1 MKRTI
6 STMVGKGS
14 LSHNRRTFY
23 AENVDPSRTH
33 LNIKYC
39 DQDTEQV
46 YHELFDD
53 AVERYNAKQ
62 KRSDRMIK
70 DYHEKIR
77 TGKQEKLF
85 HEVVVQIGNKDDCG
99 SGTPEG
105 DIAAEALDAYMKE
118 FQKRNPTLH
127 VFSAHLHM
135 DEQTPHLHID
145 FVPYITGSKR
155 GVDTRVSLKQA
166 LAALGFTGGTRTDT
180 EWDQW
185 VNSEKEQLAKVMERF
200 GIEWLKLDTHEE
212 HLSVLDFKKKMRA
225 KEVAEL
231 DEQAAE
237 KTLEIA
243 ALDQKKEQDLAEI
256 EKIEAVLASVEN
268 QQVKIAEIE
277 KIQPMRIPLTG
288 KVTLAEEDYHTLAIA
303 AKKLVT
309 YTRKDR
315 ELQKQVDQLKNENR
329 KKDSLIDKLKGIIDG
344 LKKEITELKQ
354 RLSGKESLHDRLE
367 QEKMKAENEDL
378 KKENKILREK
388 LALHGIPFG
397 RKCEDRN
404 I

>member
-1 MKRTI
+1 MIFIKEGKLTKRTI

-62 KRSDRMIK
+62 KRSDRKIK

-105 DIAAEALDAYMKE
+105 DIAAE
-118 FQKRNPTLH
+118 
-127 VFSAHLHM
+127 
-135 DEQTPHLHID
+135 
-145 FVPYITGSKR
+145 
-155 GVDTRVSLKQA
+155 
-166 LAALGFTGGTRTDT
+166 
-180 EWDQW
+180 
-185 VNSEKEQLAKVMERF
+185 
-200 GIEWLKLDTHEE
+200 
-212 HLSVLDFKKKMRA
+212 
-225 KEVAEL
+225 
-231 DEQAAE
+231 
-237 KTLEIA
+237 
-243 ALDQKKEQDLAEI
+243 
-256 EKIEAVLASVEN
+256 
-268 QQVKIAEIE
+268 
-277 KIQPMRIPLTG
+277 
-288 KVTLAEEDYHTLAIA
+288 
-303 AKKLVT
+303 KLVT
-309 YTRKDR
+309 YKRRDR

-367 QEKMKAENEDL
+367 QEKTKAENEDL
-378 KKENKILREK
+378 KKENQRLREK